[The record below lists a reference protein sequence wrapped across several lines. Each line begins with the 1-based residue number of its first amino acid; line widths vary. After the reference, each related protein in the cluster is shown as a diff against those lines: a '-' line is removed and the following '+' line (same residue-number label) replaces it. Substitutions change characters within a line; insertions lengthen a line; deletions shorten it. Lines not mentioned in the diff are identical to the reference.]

1 MTASQ
6 QIGLSL
12 LFLFVNVAILWA
24 ILLRNRRAETTG
36 TQKTAAALNPT
47 DPRYLDAADILGW
60 EFEYARST
68 ASEAMS
74 DRHTMVNY
82 YLLAAGLLATG
93 VLGFLGKDS
102 LIPVEAATLLLWLV
116 CGVGWIYFLS
126 IIRLRQAWHE
136 SAGAMNQIKDFYI
149 RHVKELSPDE
159 FSTAFRWRSHTL
171 PDPDK
176 AWTVF
181 FYSAMLIA
189 FLNTVC
195 YFGGAVLLRIKQPSG
210 FDPRLLAVLAGLGLI
225 YFFFQVWLYREFLRK
240 K

>member
-1 MTASQ
+1 MTANQ

-12 LFLFVNVAILWA
+12 LFLIVNVAILWA
-24 ILLRNRRAETTG
+24 ILFWNRRAESTS
-36 TQKTAAALNPT
+36 TQKTAAALDPT
-47 DPRYLDAADILGW
+47 DPPCLDAADILGW

-74 DRHTMVNY
+74 DRHTMVNF

-93 VLGFLGKDS
+93 VLGFLSKDS
-102 LIPVEAATLLLWLV
+102 PIPVEAAALLLWLV

-126 IIRLRQAWHE
+126 IIRLRQAWHD
-136 SAGAMNQIKDFYI
+136 SAQAMNQIKDFYI
-149 RHVKELSPDE
+149 GHVKELSPDE
-159 FSTAFRWRSHTL
+159 LSTAFRWRTQTL
-171 PDPDK
+171 PDPEK

-189 FLNTVC
+189 FLNTVS
-195 YFGGAVLLRIKQPSG
+195 YLGGAVLLRIKQPDG
-210 FDPRLLAVLAGLGLI
+210 FAPLLLAILAGFALI
-225 YFFFQVWLYREFLRK
+225 FFFFQVWLYKEFLRK